1 MECPLCSGS
10 WGFSPHGDRE
20 TIRPVGILSLMEKTD
35 TNTDVTW
42 KPQKLQDPIRAE
54 KLGMGILGRV
64 RARGTQKILREQNL
78 RNIH

>member
-1 MECPLCSGS
+1 
-10 WGFSPHGDRE
+10 
-20 TIRPVGILSLMEKTD
+20 MEKTD